1 MRQSIVQRAFASWAA
16 MSSAAAE
23 STACSPAID
32 GELSMTQR
40 KSTLAARPSRAP
52 APTTQSIA
60 HRTRR
65 FTLSLL
71 IYYLRCLT
79 HAWAQRFPRRTS
91 KQGATEELCG
101 MRRRGAQ
108 GGTIG
113 CGLPTKPAERTQATM
128 GLHPAGGASRA
139 TASARQA
146 RGREPLS
153 RRLASRGGG

>member
-1 MRQSIVQRAFASWAA
+1 MRQSIGHLAFASWFA

-40 KSTLAARPSRAP
+40 KSTFAARLSRP
-52 APTTQSIA
+52 ATIHSAVHSKKIP
-60 HRTRR
+60 HLR
-65 FTLSLL
+65 LL

-101 MRRRGAQ
+101 MQRRRVAGWHDRVRRPDEARGAHA
-108 GGTIG
+108 
-113 CGLPTKPAERTQATM
+113 CR
-128 GLHPAGGASRA
+128 HGAARSGWRFACRGVRAVA
-139 TASARQA
+139 TA
-146 RGREPLS
+146 RERVS
-153 RRLASRGGG
+153 RRLASPAGGG

>member
-79 HAWAQRFPRRTS
+79 HAWAQRFPMRTS
-91 KQGATEELCG
+91 KEGATEELCG
-101 MRRRGAQ
+101 MQRRRVAGRHDRVRRPDEARGA
-108 GGTIG
+108 
-113 CGLPTKPAERTQATM
+113 
-128 GLHPAGGASRA
+128 HASRHGA
-139 TASARQA
+139 ARSGWRVACRGVRAVAAA
-146 RGREPLS
+146 RGRV
-153 RRLASRGGG
+153 